1 MKTKILFTLLT
12 LIFINLNSF
21 TQNAISFDG
30 TNDQVDCGNDTSVQI
45 TGTAITLEAWIYPTS
60 WKTNIWQGN
69 IINKEALSGGGFMLR
84 CGAGGKLNF
93 NIGSGPGWNEISSST
108 NILTLNTW
116 QHVAGTYDGS
126 FLRIYLNGV
135 LVDSLTKT
143 ITMANSTS
151 ALGVGFAPIYAG
163 SRNFPGK
170 IDEVRVWNVT
180 RSKAEIAANMNNE
193 LCVIPSSVKA
203 YYTFNQGIASGTNT
217 TVTTL
222 TDLSSNGNTGT
233 LSNIALSGTTSNWVT
248 GQTLT
253 PGAVVSTNNISA
265 CGSYTMPD
273 GRVITVAGTY
283 YDTLPSSTP
292 CDSLIG
298 YNISFPP
305 AIISNT
311 INDVGCIN
319 YTTALGNLITTSG
332 TYYDTISTGSG
343 CDTTVE
349 YNITISG
356 PVDDSV
362 YRVGGRMDSYDT
374 WAAHQWV
381 RCDSNYKPIT
391 GATNRF
397 YIATQ
402 PGDYAVIVTR
412 GSCVDTSDCFNIV
425 MSNISEIENSN
436 YFTVFPNPATNE
448 LNIDAELSF
457 INNQLKIYSISGRLE
472 NNYLIKGKKINIS
485 NLSKGVYFI
494 EINDGTKLYY
504 SKFVKQ

>member
-69 IINKEALSGGGFMLR
+69 IINKEALSGGGYMLR